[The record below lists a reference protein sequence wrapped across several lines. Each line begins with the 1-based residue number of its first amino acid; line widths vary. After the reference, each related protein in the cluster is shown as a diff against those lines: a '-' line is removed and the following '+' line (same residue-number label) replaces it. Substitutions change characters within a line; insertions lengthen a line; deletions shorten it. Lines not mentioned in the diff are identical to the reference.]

1 MDKKELK
8 SLIKPIIKECIR
20 EVLMEE
26 GLRKVVSESV
36 TAQPVAKQV
45 NSPNVAQKPV
55 QLQEQQKVKELKREI
70 LHKIG
75 KSGYS
80 STGFDPFIGTV
91 PLSEGQSPQVG
102 NSEMSAMNPL
112 RDIDPND
119 PGIDISGI
127 MGIAAGKWNAHL
139 GRKSK

>member
-36 TAQPVAKQV
+36 APQPTARPVSAPPVVQKQ
-45 NSPNVAQKPV
+45 V

-80 STGFDPFIGTV
+80 SVGFDPFGGTT
-91 PLSEGQSPQVG
+91 PLAEGQSPQM
-102 NSEMSAMNPL
+102 SSAEMSAMNPL

-119 PGIDISGI
+119 PGVDISGI
-127 MGIAAGKWNAHL
+127 MGIAAGKWNAHM
-139 GRKSK
+139 GRKNK

>member
-26 GLRKVVSESV
+26 GLRKVVNESV

-45 NSPNVAQKPV
+45 SAPPVAQKQV
-55 QLQEQQKVKELKREI
+55 HLQEQQKVKELKREI

-80 STGFDPFIGTV
+80 STGFDPFGGTA
-91 PLSEGQSPQVG
+91 PLAEGQAPQVA
-102 NSEMSAMNPL
+102 SAEMSAMNPL

-119 PGIDISGI
+119 PGVDISGI
-127 MGIAAGKWNAHL
+127 MGIAAGKWNAHM
-139 GRKSK
+139 GRKNK